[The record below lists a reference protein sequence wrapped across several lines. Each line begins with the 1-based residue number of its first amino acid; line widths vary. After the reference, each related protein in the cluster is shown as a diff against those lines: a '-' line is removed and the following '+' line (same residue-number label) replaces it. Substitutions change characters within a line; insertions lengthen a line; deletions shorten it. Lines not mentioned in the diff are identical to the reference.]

1 MKQRIPAPGLPS
13 NVLELF
19 FVPNCFSCPDADA
32 LWDKLKLVRRD
43 RWRLHLI
50 RRNMK
55 EWRDRAARLRVFAS
69 PSFVLNGK
77 VVFIG
82 VPSLEKMTQKIA
94 ATVNENPAG

>member
-1 MKQRIPAPGLPS
+1 MKQRIGAPASTS

-19 FVPNCFSCPDADA
+19 FVPNCISCPDAAA

-43 RWRLHLI
+43 RWRLHLV

-55 EWRDRAARLRVFAS
+55 EWRDRAARLRIFAS

-94 ATVNENPAG
+94 AAMNGNSAG